1 VTALR
6 WPAARPASE
15 SREVLLAPEQRHG
28 SVLGDDHALARHLEH
43 AAGSHAE
50 PLGDLAGSEKVG
62 HGAWCSIEQKA
73 HMEWSLGDGFA
84 CTTSR

>member
-1 VTALR
+1 ML
-6 WPAARPASE
+6 W
-15 SREVLLAPEQRHG
+15 
-28 SVLGDDHALARHLEH
+28 DDDALARQLEH

-50 PLGDLAGSEKVG
+50 TLGDLAGSEKVG

-73 HMEWSLGDGFA
+73 HMAWSLGDGFA